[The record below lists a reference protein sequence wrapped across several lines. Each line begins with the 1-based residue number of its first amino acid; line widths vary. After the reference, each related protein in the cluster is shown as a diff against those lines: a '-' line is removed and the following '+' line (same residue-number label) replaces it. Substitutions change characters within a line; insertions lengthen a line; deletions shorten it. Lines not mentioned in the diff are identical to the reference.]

1 MSHKIYT
8 YPDNPRVHKA
18 VIAAKYAN
26 VPVEVPAFKWP
37 DDLHTKEFLAKN
49 PLAKVPV
56 LETPQGCIFESNA
69 IMRYFGRKSTQ
80 LYGTDDYSAGLVDQ
94 WIDFSVNEIE
104 LPLNVWVFPILGWMD
119 FHHDA
124 TEKAKQDVS
133 KALNILN
140 QHLMHHTYLVGED
153 VTLADIA
160 VCMALLR
167 GFNLVFDPKFR
178 KPFQAV
184 NRWFTTCVRLPLWQE
199 VLGEVKLAEEMAVAK
214 SAPKQTKKSASALDK
229 LPPSLLHLD
238 DFKKLH
244 GSSQDVRGD
253 AMQFFWKHLDDGYS
267 VWFGEFQ
274 QSNEL
279 DTKVKAHA
287 VIDGFLHGLQP
298 FHKYGM
304 AAFAVFGDE
313 PALELSV
320 CFLTRGQSLPSDELE
335 LEFPKSFS
343 WRKADVSSEAD
354 KELIDDFFTK
364 QGKFAGRSSKL
375 SDVKIFK

>member
-1 MSHKIYT
+1 MPQFT
-8 YPDNPRVHKA
+8 YLSSS
-18 VIAAKYAN
+18 
-26 VPVEVPAFKWP
+26 
-37 DDLHTKEFLAKN
+37 DLPFL
-49 PLAKVPV
+49 V
-56 LETPQGCIFESNA
+56 
-69 IMRYFGRKSTQ
+69 GRKSTQ

-160 VCMALLR
+160 VAMALLR

-184 NRWFTTCVRLPLWQE
+184 NRWFTTCVRLPIWQE

-214 SAPKQTKKSASALDK
+214 SAPKQPKKSASALDK

-244 GSSQDVRGD
+244 GSTQDVRGD

-267 VWFGEFQ
+267 VWFGDYRQNSEV
-274 QSNEL
+274 
-279 DTKVKAHA
+279 DTKAKAHA
-287 VIDGFLHGLQP
+287 LIDGFIHGLQH
-298 FHKYGM
+298 FQKYGM
-304 AAFAVFGDE
+304 AAFAVFGEE
-313 PALELSV
+313 PSLELGV
-320 CFLTRGQSLPSDELE
+320 CFIVRGQTLPSDISELDSS
-335 LEFPKSFS
+335 LSFN
-343 WRKADVSSEAD
+343 WRKADVSSDAD
-354 KELIDDFFTK
+354 KELVDDFFSK
-364 QGKFAGRSSKL
+364 QGKFAGRSAKL
-375 SDVKIFK
+375 SDVKLFK